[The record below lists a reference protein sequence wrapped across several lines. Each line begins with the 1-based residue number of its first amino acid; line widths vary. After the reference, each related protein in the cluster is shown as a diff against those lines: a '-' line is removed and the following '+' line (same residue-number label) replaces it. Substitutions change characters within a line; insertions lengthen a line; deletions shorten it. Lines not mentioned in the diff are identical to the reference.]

1 MPTFNTKFD
10 LTIRDIELIEDAL
23 KLRERQISM
32 DHLNA
37 QPISDA
43 NRQTLSDIATLLGR
57 LYNQKV
63 FYRPNKNPD
72 APFVSG

>member
-1 MPTFNTKFD
+1 MATFNTNFN
-10 LTIRDIELIEDAL
+10 LSIRDIELIEDAL

-37 QPISDA
+37 QPISEA
-43 NRQTLSDIATLLGR
+43 NRQTLNDIATLLGR
-57 LYNQKV
+57 LHNQKV
-63 FYRPNKNPD
+63 FYRPKTTPD